1 MSELIKT
8 ERNQSADAVDADAR
22 QCSEVQ
28 WAGERTLHFI
38 LNVMKPLTADM
49 I

>member
-1 MSELIKT
+1 MSEFIKT
-8 ERNQSADAVDADAR
+8 QRNQSTDVVDADAR
-22 QCSEVQ
+22 RCSEIQ

-38 LNVMKPLTADM
+38 LNVMKSLMADM